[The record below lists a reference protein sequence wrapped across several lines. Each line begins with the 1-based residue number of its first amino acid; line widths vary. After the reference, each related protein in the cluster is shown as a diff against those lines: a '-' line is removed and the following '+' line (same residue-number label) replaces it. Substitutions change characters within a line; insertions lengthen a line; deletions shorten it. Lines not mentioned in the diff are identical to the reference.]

1 MSLRVR
7 YVGSGGLRIDI
18 STMYLYFTICSLSQN
33 FVTNVTFYF
42 SCVILTLEVHLMPFY
57 EQPKTHKIE
66 IDYEKYQTIAVF
78 TYTDSEGSST
88 PLKIKIDLPD
98 ESRVT
103 VPVDS
108 VRLTKE
114 LHGRT
119 LYNCYVTLNGRK
131 QLIDIIYYKEQG
143 LWVTSKINSY

>member
-1 MSLRVR
+1 
-7 YVGSGGLRIDI
+7 
-18 STMYLYFTICSLSQN
+18 
-33 FVTNVTFYF
+33 
-42 SCVILTLEVHLMPFY
+42 MPFY
-57 EQPKTHKIE
+57 QPPKNFKVD
-66 IDYEKYQTIAVF
+66 IDYDAYQPIAVF
-78 TYTDSEGSST
+78 TYTDMEGKSI

-103 VPVDS
+103 VPVDT

-143 LWVTSKINSY
+143 LWVMEKIKSY